1 MNNFDDI
8 DTLSWELG
16 IPWEI
21 SKDQPFA
28 SCTTYIGF
36 DWDIETGQVSLGAA
50 KKDKYL
56 QATKDWF
63 TQPTHSLK
71 EGEVLCGKL
80 LHTCLVIPMGRA
92 YLVELEKMLG
102 IFYSSPCLPH

>member
-1 MNNFDDI
+1 MYNFDDI

-21 SKDQPFA
+21 YKDQPFA
-28 SCTTYIGF
+28 SHTTYICF

-56 QATKDWF
+56 RAMKDWC

-71 EGEVLCGKL
+71 EGEALYGKL
-80 LHTCLVIPMGRA
+80 LHTCLVIPHGT
-92 YLVELEKMLG
+92 G
-102 IFYSSPCLPH
+102 ISRGA